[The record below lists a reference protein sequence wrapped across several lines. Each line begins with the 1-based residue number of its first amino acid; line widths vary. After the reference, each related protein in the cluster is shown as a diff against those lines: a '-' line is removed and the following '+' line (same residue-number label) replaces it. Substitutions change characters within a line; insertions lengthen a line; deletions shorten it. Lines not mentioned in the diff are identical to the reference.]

1 MKGIA
6 VRISEKR
13 VMLLKVI
20 NALKCSKV
28 NDFASVFKMKER
40 SGASFVIRHFSPKKP
55 INKAVMT

>member
-13 VMLLKVI
+13 VMLLEVI

-28 NDFASVFKMKER
+28 NDFVSVFKIKER
-40 SGASFVIRHFSPKKP
+40 SGASIRHSSFFSQ
-55 INKAVMT
+55 KAYK